1 MCYRKELDRATQW
14 QTPRVS
20 FVDRGFS
27 SGLVRGGAIAAVVA
41 LLYILS

>member
-1 MCYRKELDRATQW
+1 MRYRKELDRVTQE
-14 QTPRVS
+14 QTPGVG

-27 SGLVRGGAIAAVVA
+27 TALVRGGAIAAVVA